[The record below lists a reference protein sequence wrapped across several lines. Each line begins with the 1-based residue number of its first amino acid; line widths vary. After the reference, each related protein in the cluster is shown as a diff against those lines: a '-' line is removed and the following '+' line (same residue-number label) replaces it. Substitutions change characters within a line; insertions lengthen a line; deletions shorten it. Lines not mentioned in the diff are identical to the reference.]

1 MKNQAHPIIVVKR
14 RKAKSHGAAHGS
26 WKIAYAD
33 FMTAM
38 MAFFLVMWLISISS
52 PKELIQIAEYFRTPL
67 ATAVTGGD
75 RISNSE
81 SPIPGGGDDYTQ
93 SQGEVNKQ
101 PNIEEL
107 KKRMEQSRLR
117 KLRGDLDQLIES
129 DPKLRAL
136 RPHLKIDLVQEG
148 LRIQIIDS
156 QNRPMFRT
164 GSADVE
170 PYMRDILRAIAPVLN
185 GIPNRI
191 SLSGHTDD
199 FPYASGEKGYSNWEL
214 SADRANA
221 SRRELMV
228 GGLDS
233 GKVLR
238 VVGMAAT
245 MRLSDRGPDD
255 AVNRRI
261 SLLVLNKQAEQA
273 ILHENAE
280 SQNEPVSALEKL
292 RLHHRSVFPQC
303 HQPNRGD
310 SVSMDISD
318 FYQTFFDE
326 ADELLAD
333 MEQHLLVLQPEAPDA
348 EQLNAI
354 FRAAHSI
361 KGGAGTFGFSVL
373 QETTHLMEN
382 LLDEARRGEMQLN
395 TDIINLFLET
405 KDIMQEQLDAYKQ
418 SQEPDAASFDYICQ
432 ALRQL
437 ALEAKGETPSAVTRL
452 SVVAKSEPQD
462 EQSRSQL
469 PRRIIL
475 SRLKAGEVDLLE
487 EELGHLTT
495 LTDVVKGADSLSAIL
510 PGDIAEDDITAVL
523 CFVIEA
529 DQITFETVEVSPKI
543 STPPVLKLAAEQA
556 PTGRVEREKTTR
568 SSESTSIRVAVEK
581 VDQLINLV
589 GELVIT
595 QSMLAQRSSEL
606 DPVNHGD
613 LITSMGQLQRNARDL
628 QESVMSIRMM
638 PMEYVF
644 SRYPRLVRD
653 LAGKLGKQVELT
665 LVGSSTELDKSL
677 IERIIDPL
685 THLVRNS
692 LDHGIELPEK
702 RLAAGKNSVGN
713 LILSAEH
720 QGGNICIE
728 VTDDG
733 AGLNRE
739 RILAKAASQGL
750 TVSENMSDDEVAM
763 LIFAPGF
770 STAEQVTDVS
780 GRGVGMDVVKR
791 NIQEMG
797 GHVEIQSKQ
806 GTGTTIRI
814 LLPLTLAILDGMS
827 VRVADEVFILPLNA
841 VMESLQPRE
850 ADLHP
855 LAGGERVL
863 EVRGEYLPIVELWK
877 VFNVADAK
885 TEATQG
891 IVVILQSGGRRYALL
906 VDQLIGQHQVVVK
919 NLESNYRKVPGISA
933 ATILGDG
940 SVALIVDVSALQ
952 AINREQRMANTAA

>member
-228 GGLDS
+228 GGLNG

-261 SLLVLNKQAEQA
+261 SLLVLNKHAEQA
-273 ILHENAE
+273 ILNENAE
-280 SQNEPVSALEKL
+280 SQNEPVSALENL

-418 SQEPDAASFDYICQ
+418 SQEPDAASFNYICQ

-462 EQSRSQL
+462 EQSRSQS

-510 PGDIAEDDITAVL
+510 PDDIAEDDITAVL

-529 DQITFETVEVSPKI
+529 DQITFETVDVSPKI
-543 STPPVLKLAAEQA
+543 STPPMLKLAAEQA

-877 VFNVADAK
+877 VFNVAGAK

>member
-1 MKNQAHPIIVVKR
+1 M
-14 RKAKSHGAAHGS
+14 
-26 WKIAYAD
+26 
-33 FMTAM
+33 
-38 MAFFLVMWLISISS
+38 
-52 PKELIQIAEYFRTPL
+52 
-67 ATAVTGGD
+67 
-75 RISNSE
+75 
-81 SPIPGGGDDYTQ
+81 
-93 SQGEVNKQ
+93 
-101 PNIEEL
+101 
-107 KKRMEQSRLR
+107 
-117 KLRGDLDQLIES
+117 
-129 DPKLRAL
+129 
-136 RPHLKIDLVQEG
+136 
-148 LRIQIIDS
+148 
-156 QNRPMFRT
+156 
-164 GSADVE
+164 
-170 PYMRDILRAIAPVLN
+170 
-185 GIPNRI
+185 
-191 SLSGHTDD
+191 
-199 FPYASGEKGYSNWEL
+199 
-214 SADRANA
+214 
-221 SRRELMV
+221 
-228 GGLDS
+228 
-233 GKVLR
+233 
-238 VVGMAAT
+238 
-245 MRLSDRGPDD
+245 
-255 AVNRRI
+255 
-261 SLLVLNKQAEQA
+261 
-273 ILHENAE
+273 
-280 SQNEPVSALEKL
+280 
-292 RLHHRSVFPQC
+292 
-303 HQPNRGD
+303 
-310 SVSMDISD
+310 SMDITD

-333 MEQHLLVLQPEAPDA
+333 MEQHLLDLVPEAPDS

-361 KGGAGTFGFSVL
+361 KGGAGTFGFTIL

-405 KDIMQEQLDAYKQ
+405 KDIMQEQLDAYK
-418 SQEPDAASFDYICQ
+418 SSAEPDAASFEYICN

-437 ALEAKGETPSAVTRL
+437 ALEAKGEASAPAVPAAKL
-452 SVVAKSEPQD
+452 SVVDAVAEPATAPD
-462 EQSRSQL
+462 APAGKLRVV
-469 PRRIIL
+469 L
-475 SRLKAGEVDLLE
+475 SRLKENEVNLLE
-487 EELGHLTT
+487 EELGNLAT
-495 LTDVVKGADSLSAIL
+495 LSNVVKGKDSLAATLDGGI
-510 PGDIAEDDITAVL
+510 GQDDIVAVL

-529 DQITFETVEVSPKI
+529 DQIAFETEAAAVEAPAPAENTPAEVAAAPALKAVPKE
-543 STPPVLKLAAEQA
+543 TAAPA
-556 PTGRVEREKTTR
+556 RGEKPAAR

-595 QSMLAQRSSEL
+595 QSMLAQRSNEL
-606 DPVNHGD
+606 DPVTHGD

-644 SRYPRLVRD
+644 SRFPRLVRD
-653 LAGKLGKQVELT
+653 LAGKLNKQIELT
-665 LVGSSTELDKSL
+665 LMGSSTELDKSL

-692 LDHGIELPEK
+692 LDHGIELPEN
-702 RLAAGKNSVGN
+702 RVAAGKSPVGN

-739 RILAKAASQGL
+739 RILAKAISQGMA
-750 TVSENMSDDEVAM
+750 VNENMTDEEVGM

-806 GTGTTIRI
+806 GAGTTIRI

-827 VRVADEVFILPLNA
+827 VKVADEVFILPLNA

-850 ADLHP
+850 EDLHP

-863 EVRGEYLPIVELWK
+863 EVRGEYLPLVELWK
-877 VFNVADAK
+877 VFEVDGAK

-891 IVVILQSGGRRYALL
+891 IVVILQSAGRRYALL

-952 AINREQRMANTAA
+952 GLNREQRVANTAA

>member
-1 MKNQAHPIIVVKR
+1 M
-14 RKAKSHGAAHGS
+14 
-26 WKIAYAD
+26 
-33 FMTAM
+33 
-38 MAFFLVMWLISISS
+38 
-52 PKELIQIAEYFRTPL
+52 
-67 ATAVTGGD
+67 
-75 RISNSE
+75 
-81 SPIPGGGDDYTQ
+81 
-93 SQGEVNKQ
+93 
-101 PNIEEL
+101 
-107 KKRMEQSRLR
+107 
-117 KLRGDLDQLIES
+117 
-129 DPKLRAL
+129 
-136 RPHLKIDLVQEG
+136 
-148 LRIQIIDS
+148 
-156 QNRPMFRT
+156 
-164 GSADVE
+164 
-170 PYMRDILRAIAPVLN
+170 
-185 GIPNRI
+185 
-191 SLSGHTDD
+191 
-199 FPYASGEKGYSNWEL
+199 
-214 SADRANA
+214 
-221 SRRELMV
+221 
-228 GGLDS
+228 
-233 GKVLR
+233 
-238 VVGMAAT
+238 
-245 MRLSDRGPDD
+245 
-255 AVNRRI
+255 
-261 SLLVLNKQAEQA
+261 
-273 ILHENAE
+273 
-280 SQNEPVSALEKL
+280 
-292 RLHHRSVFPQC
+292 
-303 HQPNRGD
+303 
-310 SVSMDISD
+310 SMDISD

-333 MEQHLLVLQPEAPDA
+333 MEQHLLDLVPEAPDS

-361 KGGAGTFGFSVL
+361 KGGAGTFGFTIL

-405 KDIMQEQLDAYKQ
+405 KDIMQEQLDAYK
-418 SQEPDAASFDYICQ
+418 SSSEPDAASFEYICN

-437 ALEAKGETPSAVTRL
+437 ALEAKGESVPPVAASARL
-452 SVVAKSEPQD
+452 SVVDNSMQTETVGIDTAAVGKTQ
-462 EQSRSQL
+462 
-469 PRRIIL
+469 ITL
-475 SRLKAGEVDLLE
+475 SRLKAGEPDMLE
-487 EELGHLTT
+487 EELGNLAT
-495 LTDVVKGADSLSAIL
+495 LSQVNKTADSLTAVLDGSV
-510 PGDIAEDDITAVL
+510 DQDDIVAVL

-529 DQITFETVEVSPKI
+529 DQIAFTTVAAATEPALVEI
-543 STPPVLKLAAEQA
+543 AEAEEIVELPVVAPAAPAVAASQTA
-556 PTGRVEREKTTR
+556 PRVEREKPAAR

-595 QSMLAQRSSEL
+595 QSMLAQRSNAL
-606 DPVNHGD
+606 DPVSHGD

-644 SRYPRLVRD
+644 SRFPRLVRD
-653 LAGKLGKQVELT
+653 LAGKLNKQIELT
-665 LVGSSTELDKSL
+665 LMGSSTELDKSL

-692 LDHGIELPEK
+692 LDHGIELPEN
-702 RLAAGKNSVGN
+702 RIAAGKSPVGN

-739 RILAKAASQGL
+739 RILAKAISQGMA
-750 TVSENMSDDEVAM
+750 VNENMTDEEVGM

-806 GTGTTIRI
+806 GSGTTIRI

-827 VRVADEVFILPLNA
+827 VKVADEVFILPLNA

-850 ADLHP
+850 EDLHP

-863 EVRGEYLPIVELWK
+863 EVRGEYLPLVELWK
-877 VFNVADAK
+877 VFEVDGAK

-891 IVVILQSGGRRYALL
+891 IVVILQSAGRRYALL

-952 AINREQRMANTAA
+952 GLNREQRVAYTAA

>member
-1 MKNQAHPIIVVKR
+1 
-14 RKAKSHGAAHGS
+14 
-26 WKIAYAD
+26 
-33 FMTAM
+33 
-38 MAFFLVMWLISISS
+38 
-52 PKELIQIAEYFRTPL
+52 
-67 ATAVTGGD
+67 
-75 RISNSE
+75 
-81 SPIPGGGDDYTQ
+81 
-93 SQGEVNKQ
+93 
-101 PNIEEL
+101 
-107 KKRMEQSRLR
+107 
-117 KLRGDLDQLIES
+117 
-129 DPKLRAL
+129 
-136 RPHLKIDLVQEG
+136 
-148 LRIQIIDS
+148 
-156 QNRPMFRT
+156 
-164 GSADVE
+164 
-170 PYMRDILRAIAPVLN
+170 
-185 GIPNRI
+185 
-191 SLSGHTDD
+191 
-199 FPYASGEKGYSNWEL
+199 
-214 SADRANA
+214 
-221 SRRELMV
+221 
-228 GGLDS
+228 
-233 GKVLR
+233 
-238 VVGMAAT
+238 
-245 MRLSDRGPDD
+245 
-255 AVNRRI
+255 
-261 SLLVLNKQAEQA
+261 
-273 ILHENAE
+273 
-280 SQNEPVSALEKL
+280 
-292 RLHHRSVFPQC
+292 
-303 HQPNRGD
+303 
-310 SVSMDISD
+310 MDISD

-333 MEQHLLVLQPEAPDA
+333 MEQHLLDLVPEAPDS

-361 KGGAGTFGFSVL
+361 KGGAGTFGFTIL

-405 KDIMQEQLDAYKQ
+405 KDIMQEQLDAYKS
-418 SQEPDAASFDYICQ
+418 SQEPDAASFEYICQ

-437 ALEAKGETPSAVTRL
+437 ALEAKGETAAVAVSPAKL
-452 SVVAKSEPQD
+452 SVVDAAPSAAPAADDRVRVVLSGLKESE
-462 EQSRSQL
+462 
-469 PRRIIL
+469 
-475 SRLKAGEVDLLE
+475 VNLLE
-487 EELGHLTT
+487 EELSNLAT
-495 LTDVVKGADSLSAIL
+495 LSNVVKGQGTLAATLDGGISKADVV
-510 PGDIAEDDITAVL
+510 AVL
-523 CFVIEA
+523 CFVIEPE
-529 DQITFETVEVSPKI
+529 QIDFEAVTDAPAAEVAEVVEVAPAV
-543 STPPVLKLAAEQA
+543 PAVAPAAPALKAVPGETAAPNRA
-556 PTGRVEREKTTR
+556 EREKPAAR

-595 QSMLAQRSSEL
+595 QSMLAQRSNEL

-644 SRYPRLVRD
+644 SRFPRLVRD
-653 LAGKLGKQVELT
+653 LAGKLNKQIELT
-665 LVGSSTELDKSL
+665 LMGSSTELDKSL

-692 LDHGIELPEK
+692 LDHGIELPEN
-702 RLAAGKNSVGN
+702 RVAAGKSPVGN

-739 RILAKAASQGL
+739 RILAKAISQGMA
-750 TVSENMSDDEVAM
+750 VNENMTDEEVGM

-797 GHVEIQSKQ
+797 GHVEIKSKQ
-806 GTGTTIRI
+806 GSGTTIRI

-827 VRVADEVFILPLNA
+827 VKVADEVFILPLNA

-850 ADLHP
+850 EDLHP

-863 EVRGEYLPIVELWK
+863 EVRGEYLPMVELWK
-877 VFNVADAK
+877 VFDVDGAK

-891 IVVILQSGGRRYALL
+891 IVVILQSAGRRYALL

-919 NLESNYRKVPGISA
+919 NLESNYRKIPGISA

-952 AINREQRMANTAA
+952 GLNREQRMAHTAA

>member
-1 MKNQAHPIIVVKR
+1 M
-14 RKAKSHGAAHGS
+14 
-26 WKIAYAD
+26 
-33 FMTAM
+33 
-38 MAFFLVMWLISISS
+38 
-52 PKELIQIAEYFRTPL
+52 
-67 ATAVTGGD
+67 
-75 RISNSE
+75 
-81 SPIPGGGDDYTQ
+81 
-93 SQGEVNKQ
+93 
-101 PNIEEL
+101 
-107 KKRMEQSRLR
+107 
-117 KLRGDLDQLIES
+117 
-129 DPKLRAL
+129 
-136 RPHLKIDLVQEG
+136 
-148 LRIQIIDS
+148 
-156 QNRPMFRT
+156 
-164 GSADVE
+164 
-170 PYMRDILRAIAPVLN
+170 
-185 GIPNRI
+185 
-191 SLSGHTDD
+191 
-199 FPYASGEKGYSNWEL
+199 
-214 SADRANA
+214 
-221 SRRELMV
+221 
-228 GGLDS
+228 
-233 GKVLR
+233 
-238 VVGMAAT
+238 
-245 MRLSDRGPDD
+245 
-255 AVNRRI
+255 
-261 SLLVLNKQAEQA
+261 
-273 ILHENAE
+273 
-280 SQNEPVSALEKL
+280 
-292 RLHHRSVFPQC
+292 
-303 HQPNRGD
+303 
-310 SVSMDISD
+310 SMDISD

-361 KGGAGTFGFSVL
+361 KGGAGTFGLSVL

-437 ALEAKGETPSAVTRL
+437 AFEAKGETPSAVTRL

-462 EQSRSQL
+462 EQSRSQS

-529 DQITFETVEVSPKI
+529 DQITFETVDVSPKI

-877 VFNVADAK
+877 VFNVAGAK

>member
-1 MKNQAHPIIVVKR
+1 M
-14 RKAKSHGAAHGS
+14 
-26 WKIAYAD
+26 
-33 FMTAM
+33 
-38 MAFFLVMWLISISS
+38 
-52 PKELIQIAEYFRTPL
+52 
-67 ATAVTGGD
+67 
-75 RISNSE
+75 
-81 SPIPGGGDDYTQ
+81 
-93 SQGEVNKQ
+93 
-101 PNIEEL
+101 
-107 KKRMEQSRLR
+107 
-117 KLRGDLDQLIES
+117 
-129 DPKLRAL
+129 
-136 RPHLKIDLVQEG
+136 
-148 LRIQIIDS
+148 
-156 QNRPMFRT
+156 
-164 GSADVE
+164 
-170 PYMRDILRAIAPVLN
+170 
-185 GIPNRI
+185 
-191 SLSGHTDD
+191 
-199 FPYASGEKGYSNWEL
+199 
-214 SADRANA
+214 
-221 SRRELMV
+221 
-228 GGLDS
+228 
-233 GKVLR
+233 
-238 VVGMAAT
+238 
-245 MRLSDRGPDD
+245 
-255 AVNRRI
+255 
-261 SLLVLNKQAEQA
+261 
-273 ILHENAE
+273 
-280 SQNEPVSALEKL
+280 
-292 RLHHRSVFPQC
+292 
-303 HQPNRGD
+303 
-310 SVSMDISD
+310 SMDISD

-326 ADELLAD
+326 AYELLAD

-437 ALEAKGETPSAVTRL
+437 ALEAKDETPSAVTRL

-462 EQSRSQL
+462 EQSRSQS

-475 SRLKAGEVDLLE
+475 SSLKAGEVDLLE

-841 VMESLQPRE
+841 AMESLQPRE

-877 VFNVADAK
+877 VFNVAGAK

>member
-1 MKNQAHPIIVVKR
+1 
-14 RKAKSHGAAHGS
+14 
-26 WKIAYAD
+26 
-33 FMTAM
+33 
-38 MAFFLVMWLISISS
+38 
-52 PKELIQIAEYFRTPL
+52 
-67 ATAVTGGD
+67 
-75 RISNSE
+75 
-81 SPIPGGGDDYTQ
+81 
-93 SQGEVNKQ
+93 
-101 PNIEEL
+101 
-107 KKRMEQSRLR
+107 
-117 KLRGDLDQLIES
+117 
-129 DPKLRAL
+129 
-136 RPHLKIDLVQEG
+136 
-148 LRIQIIDS
+148 
-156 QNRPMFRT
+156 
-164 GSADVE
+164 
-170 PYMRDILRAIAPVLN
+170 
-185 GIPNRI
+185 
-191 SLSGHTDD
+191 
-199 FPYASGEKGYSNWEL
+199 
-214 SADRANA
+214 
-221 SRRELMV
+221 
-228 GGLDS
+228 
-233 GKVLR
+233 
-238 VVGMAAT
+238 
-245 MRLSDRGPDD
+245 
-255 AVNRRI
+255 
-261 SLLVLNKQAEQA
+261 
-273 ILHENAE
+273 
-280 SQNEPVSALEKL
+280 
-292 RLHHRSVFPQC
+292 
-303 HQPNRGD
+303 
-310 SVSMDISD
+310 MDISD

-333 MEQHLLVLQPEAPDA
+333 MEQHLLDLVPESPDG

-361 KGGAGTFGFSVL
+361 KGGAGTFGFSIL

-382 LLDEARRGEMQLN
+382 LLDEARRGEMHLN

-405 KDIMQEQLDAYKQ
+405 KDIMQEQLDAYKS
-418 SQEPDAASFDYICQ
+418 SQEPDAASFEYICH

-437 ALEAKGETPSAVTRL
+437 ALEAKGEVAPPPAAKLT
-452 SVVAKSEPQD
+452 VVAPDEPQ
-462 EQSRSQL
+462 EAAGGQT
-469 PRRIIL
+469 RIVL
-475 SRLKAGEVDLLE
+475 SRLKAGEPDLLE
-487 EELGHLTT
+487 EELGNLAT
-495 LTDVVKGADSLSAIL
+495 LAGVVKTADSLSAIL
-510 PGDIAEDDITAVL
+510 DGSVEEDDIVAVL

-529 DQITFETVEVSPKI
+529 DQIAFEAVVADASDAESEEQ
-543 STPPVLKLAAEQA
+543 PPVDAPAPAAPVLVAVPKEA
-556 PTGRVEREKTTR
+556 PASR
-568 SSESTSIRVAVEK
+568 SSAEKPTRVSESSSIRVAVEK

-595 QSMLAQRSSEL
+595 QSMLAQRSNEL
-606 DPVNHGD
+606 DPVAHGD

-644 SRYPRLVRD
+644 SRFPRLVRD
-653 LAGKLGKQVELT
+653 LASKLNKQIELT

-692 LDHGIELPEK
+692 LDHGIESPDT
-702 RLAAGKNSVGN
+702 RLAAGKSAVGN
-713 LILSAEH
+713 LVLSAEH

-733 AGLNRE
+733 AGLNRQ
-739 RILAKAASQGL
+739 RILAKAASQGMA
-750 TVSENMSDDEVAM
+750 VHDNMSDEEVGM

-827 VRVADEVFILPLNA
+827 VKVSGEVFILPLNA
-841 VMESLQPRE
+841 VMESLQPRIE
-850 ADLHP
+850 DLHP

-863 EVRGEYLPIVELWK
+863 EVRGEYLPLVELWK
-877 VFNVADAK
+877 VFDVQGAR

-891 IVVILQSGGRRYALL
+891 IVVILQTAGRRYALL

-952 AINREQRMANTAA
+952 GLNREQRMAHTAA